1 MPLLHHRVLS
11 SASLGLAGVLLLLGI
26 GSAQANVSVQVS
38 APSGQTPVLELQTP
52 LAVAASVSQQGRPAG
67 NGTPVYWSSSSLA
80 GRFELATSLTEQ
92 GTAHNVLWGKVPG
105 AHNLRAETEVAGQR
119 YGSTYGFYLRQL
131 PSPLEL
137 LVPAYFS
144 PSSGSGW
151 QALAT
156 AASDYPELKITAI
169 LNPSNGIFTTAQ
181 ASYVQAA
188 QNFVAAGGQ
197 LLGYVYTNYG
207 RGPRTLADV
216 QANIDRYLTLYGREL
231 IGGIFLD
238 EMSNS
243 NSSSEWAFYQ
253 ALYRYIKDKDPSLR
267 VVGNPGTIPATR
279 MAGVADALITF
290 EGKAADFVSYDPRRK
305 GPWLYSLSN
314 SRQGA
319 LVHNASSCSAMQTAL
334 KNAASA
340 QTNTGLVYITHRQYD
355 YATDTGNPWASLPRY
370 WTDLL
375 QSLQALNQGQPLPE
389 C

>member
-1 MPLLHHRVLS
+1 MPLSHHRVLPS
-11 SASLGLAGVLLLLGI
+11 VPLELAAVLLVLGI
-26 GSAQANVSVQVS
+26 GGAQANVSVQVS
-38 APSGQTPVLELQTP
+38 APSDQTPVLELQTP
-52 LAVAASVSQQGRPAG
+52 LAVAASVNQNGRPVG

-80 GRFELATSLTEQ
+80 GGFELATSLTEQ
-92 GTAHNVLWGKVPG
+92 GTAHNVLWGNVPG
-105 AHNLRAETEVAGQR
+105 AHSLRAEAEVAGQR
-119 YGSTYGFYLRQL
+119 YASTYGFYLRQF

-137 LVPAYFS
+137 LIPAYFS

-169 LNPSNGIFTTAQ
+169 LNPSNGIFSTAQ

-216 QANIDRYLTLYGREL
+216 QTNVDRYLTLYGREL
-231 IGGIFLD
+231 ISGIFLD

-243 NSSSEWAFYQ
+243 TSEWAFYQ
-253 ALYRYIKDKDPSLR
+253 TLYRYIKDKDPSLR
-267 VVGNPGTIPATR
+267 VVGNPGTIPATG

-334 KNAASA
+334 KKAASA
-340 QTNTGLVYITHRQYD
+340 QANTGLVYITHRQYD
-355 YATDTGNPWASLPRY
+355 YATNTGNPWAGLPRY
-370 WTDLL
+370 WTGLL
-375 QSLQALNQGQPLPE
+375 QNLQALNQGQPLPE

>member
-1 MPLLHHRVLS
+1 MPLSHHRVLPS
-11 SASLGLAGVLLLLGI
+11 VPLELAAVLLVLGI
-26 GSAQANVSVQVS
+26 GGAQANVSVQVS
-38 APSGQTPVLELQTP
+38 APSDQTPVLELQTP
-52 LAVAASVSQQGRPAG
+52 LAVAASVNQNGRPVG

-80 GRFELATSLTEQ
+80 GGFELATSLTEQ
-92 GTAHNVLWGKVPG
+92 GTAHNVLWGNVPG
-105 AHNLRAETEVAGQR
+105 AHSLRAEADVAGQR
-119 YGSTYGFYLRQL
+119 YASTYGFYLRQF

-137 LVPAYFS
+137 LIPAYFS

-169 LNPSNGIFTTAQ
+169 LNPSNGIFSTAQ

-216 QANIDRYLTLYGREL
+216 QTNVDRYLTLYGREL
-231 IGGIFLD
+231 ISGIFLD

-243 NSSSEWAFYQ
+243 TSEWAFYQ
-253 ALYRYIKDKDPSLR
+253 TLYRYIKDKDPSLR
-267 VVGNPGTIPATR
+267 VVGNPGTIPATG

-334 KNAASA
+334 KKAASA
-340 QTNTGLVYITHRQYD
+340 QANTGLVYITHRQYD
-355 YATDTGNPWASLPRY
+355 YATNTGNPWAGLPRY
-370 WTDLL
+370 WTGLL
-375 QSLQALNQGQPLPE
+375 QNLQALNQGQPLPE